1 MKKVCVKVKNKN
13 VIVLEEDAIKGDYI
27 DLSELNII
35 DYSSIESLIEQGKDN
50 IYNKKLEEYKY
61 VLKLENQ
68 KELNDNKINYEKTI
82 SDLNKQILLL
92 NIEKENLLKQKDDKI
107 NEILRQKASLNVKQT
122 GENLEAWCNN
132 EVNSYMQNG
141 MFNCTWSKDNEVI
154 KLDGEAKG
162 SKADYIFKIF
172 ANESH
177 NDNELLSSICL
188 EMKDEN
194 PDSAN
199 KKANSDYY
207 RQLDKNRLKK
217 NCKYAVLVSS
227 LESDKPNDLPMF
239 RVNDFEDMY
248 VVRPAYL
255 MTFLNIIV
263 SLVTKFRDLLID
275 DNNKKLELKSY
286 INLMEEFNSLKS
298 TYLDKPLENLEKS
311 IIEMLRQSE
320 NIKIA
325 AGKISENCEKI
336 ANGYVRDIQEKIN
349 KFELKIKKEYKKND
363 VE

>member
-1 MKKVCVKVKNKN
+1 
-13 VIVLEEDAIKGDYI
+13 
-27 DLSELNII
+27 
-35 DYSSIESLIEQGKDN
+35 
-50 IYNKKLEEYKY
+50 
-61 VLKLENQ
+61 
-68 KELNDNKINYEKTI
+68 
-82 SDLNKQILLL
+82 
-92 NIEKENLLKQKDDKI
+92 
-107 NEILRQKASLNVKQT
+107 
-122 GENLEAWCNN
+122 
-132 EVNSYMQNG
+132 MQNG

-263 SLVTKFRDLLID
+263 SLVTKFKDLLID

-286 INLMEEFNSLKS
+286 INLIEEFNSLKS
-298 TYLDKPLENLEKS
+298 IYLDKPLENLEKS

-320 NIKIA
+320 SIKIA

-349 KFELKIKKEYKKND
+349 KFEIPPIKPKFKSLLSKSHLHPLIVNPLTFVIGMTD
-363 VE
+363 NVFPA